1 MGAWRTGN
9 AHTRGERTLRNGR
22 GAQLAQRPE
31 RSRRGVAQG
40 AHSRGGRSAATLALG
55 HPAPVNRRAVA
66 YLIEG
71 TVRPAVLSQA
81 IHGVL
86 TELAGVRLACVPVR
100 HDAAD
105 VAEALLGEALV
116 PSRCWCIGR
125 IVQGA
130 HAGGRRGWW
139 RGRRQRGRAGGPAG
153 RRASHA
159 RASAPAHHVGF
170 ALCFRGARAGPR
182 LRAALAAR
190 TLCHRGRRWTPTAA
204 RGAPRSLCHA
214 RRAARARACD
224 RGSVRGRC
232 GGRRCSSAELSACAL
247 RARPRRGAARG
258 AEPTPRC
265 AAHTHPPGARPWL
278 RTAAPTVVGVGMGKG
293 AHPRRP
299 RTLAP
304 HGARRHTRA
313 RARARGR
320 PRPCRLL
327 RACAR
332 MYRPPRVPGF
342 APLRHR
348 VLPSIPCR
356 HASHST
362 PNRPRHTGVVPP
374 DPAGVKGSGWIRR
387 RWARSRSRCGGCARS
402 GICRR
407 RGRDP
412 G

>member
-55 HPAPVNRRAVA
+55 HPAPVNRRAIA

-170 ALCFRGARAGPR
+170 ALCFRARELGRACAPRSRRAPCAIGVDDGLPLRPEPR
-182 LRAALAAR
+182 LEVCVMRGGRRARVRVIAAQSEGAAAAGDAAAPSSPPTLCARGRRAAPRAARSPRRAVPPTRTRRALAHGSAPPRRRGLGLVWGRARTRAALA
-190 TLCHRGRRWTPTAA
+190 LWP
-204 RGAPRSLCHA
+204 PM
-214 RRAARARACD
+214 
-224 RGSVRGRC
+224 
-232 GGRRCSSAELSACAL
+232 
-247 RARPRRGAARG
+247 
-258 AEPTPRC
+258 
-265 AAHTHPPGARPWL
+265 AHDATHS
-278 RTAAPTVVGVGMGKG
+278 
-293 AHPRRP
+293 
-299 RTLAP
+299 
-304 HGARRHTRA
+304 HTRA
-313 RARARGR
+313 HARARGR

-374 DPAGVKGSGWIRR
+374 DPAGVK
-387 RWARSRSRCGGCARS
+387 
-402 GICRR
+402 
-407 RGRDP
+407 
-412 G
+412 